1 MLILIGFLFALFTL
15 VWWIVRCAKGL
26 QRPSRGE
33 PYDNPATWL
42 W

>member
-1 MLILIGFLFALFTL
+1 
-15 VWWIVRCAKGL
+15 VRCAKGL
-26 QRPSRGE
+26 QRQSRGE